1 MLSPVRR
8 SDSAVYN
15 LWQMSFSDNVHSLF
29 NDRISQK
36 LVYSESIQRIDNK
49 RSHRTEYWYQTSC
62 FEKHIQYEAV

>member
-15 LWQMSFSDNVHSLF
+15 LWQMSLSDNVPSLF

-36 LVYSESIQRIDNK
+36 LVYSESVQRIN
-49 RSHRTEYWYQTSC
+49 T
-62 FEKHIQYEAV
+62 